1 MMTLIS
7 RLCALCAMSA
17 LMQLVLPEK
26 QAKGGLRV
34 ICGMLMLEL
43 TLSGVRDIAGALSG
57 ETDLMAL
64 LEGLMR

>member
-1 MMTLIS
+1 MTLIS

-17 LMQLVLPEK
+17 LMQLVLPDK
-26 QAKGGLRV
+26 QARGSLRV

-43 TLSGVRDIAGALSG
+43 TLSGAQELAGALSG
-57 ETDLMAL
+57 EKSLMSL

>member
-26 QAKGGLRV
+26 QAKGSLRV

-57 ETDLMAL
+57 ETDLMAF